1 MKMGMSSAVVLL
13 ISSSSDLYRERN
25 RGVRKRGERW
35 ERAVAEKYIKEKER
49 GERTEKGNHRLIK
62 QCISIL

>member
-25 RGVRKRGERW
+25 RGVRGRGERW
-35 ERAVAEKYIKEKER
+35 ERAVAEKDIKKRREGR
-49 GERTEKGNHRLIK
+49 GQREVI
-62 QCISIL
+62 ID